1 MRSILWVT
9 LLCINAYLRLFSQE
23 ASFSFPKKI
32 QNYWIIG
39 SYNIENL
46 FDIQDSPVTND
57 DEFLPYHAKRWDKE
71 KYERKIL
78 NLSEIISEMHPE
90 GKGPDIL
97 GLIEV
102 ENKSVLEDLIS
113 TEKLKPLGYG
123 IVHYDSPDKRGID
136 VALIY
141 KKESIKLLN
150 SKVISVK
157 DDADTTFVTRDIL
170 HVELLLGKNDTLHFF
185 VNHWPSKRGG
195 EESEERRI
203 LTAQILRNY
212 LDELYKKIPG
222 AKVVIMGDFNDAPS
236 EWSLTE
242 TLKAKREISSLQAP
256 NDLWNAMSPYL
267 GKNIGTHYYRYQ
279 WSILDQFI
287 VSKNLI
293 ENKKGARYHQAFI
306 FNPEKIQEKEGPY
319 KGAPL
324 RTYVGKK
331 YIGGYSDHFPI
342 LLFLTKK

>member
-1 MRSILWVT
+1 MSNILWVIVLYISFCT
-9 LLCINAYLRLFSQE
+9 RLFSQE
-23 ASFSFPKKI
+23 VAFSFPKKI

-46 FDIQDSPVTND
+46 FDFQDSPDTEDN
-57 DEFLPYHAKRWDKE
+57 EFLPYHAKRWDKE
-71 KYERKIL
+71 KYERKL
-78 NLSEIISEMHPE
+78 KNLSEIISEMHPE

-102 ENKSVLEDLIS
+102 ENKVVLQDLIA
-113 TEKLKPLGYG
+113 TDKLKPLNYE

-136 VALIY
+136 VALIF
-141 KKESIKLLN
+141 KTESIKLLN
-150 SKVISVK
+150 SKNIPII
-157 DDADTTFVTRDIL
+157 DETDTSFATRDIL
-170 HVELLLGKNDTLHFF
+170 HVELLLGKCDTLHCF

-203 LTAQILRNY
+203 HVAQVLRGY
-212 LDELYKKIPG
+212 LDELYKKLPT

-242 TLKAKREISSLQAP
+242 TLKAKREIADLQAP
-256 NDLWNAMSPYL
+256 GDLWNAMSPYL
-267 GKNIGTHYYRYQ
+267 GHNIGTHFYKHQ

-287 VSKNLI
+287 VSKSLI
-293 ENKKGARYHQAFI
+293 ENKKGARYHQAVI
-306 FNPEKIQEKEGPY
+306 FNPEKIREQEGPY

-324 RTYVGKK
+324 RTYVGTK
-331 YIGGYSDHFPI
+331 YMGGYSDHFPI